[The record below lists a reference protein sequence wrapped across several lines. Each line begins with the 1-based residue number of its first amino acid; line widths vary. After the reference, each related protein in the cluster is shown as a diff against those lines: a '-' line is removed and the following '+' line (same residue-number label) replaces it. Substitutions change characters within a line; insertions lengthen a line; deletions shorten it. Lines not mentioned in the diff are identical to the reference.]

1 MDESATTTVR
11 DDLITFLVTHDT
23 TTTPHI
29 FGDLHAHLLGVETLV
44 RKWGGPD
51 RLALA
56 ALAHAT
62 YGTDGFEPSLL
73 AINEREILQ
82 EVVGSEIEGFV
93 YFYAACDRAFFYPEL
108 GRAADKVRDGE
119 SAQPRYRDRFTGEE
133 STPNPQTVRYFC
145 DLTFAN
151 EVELAASSPGGPK
164 EWTWLA
170 DFCRASSPLA
180 DQGFWL
186 GAADVLGVEE

>member
-1 MDESATTTVR
+1 MDQSVTLTMR
-11 DDLITFLVTHDT
+11 DDLIEFLVAHDT

-29 FGDLHAHLLGVETLV
+29 FGDLHAHLLGVEALV

-51 RLALA
+51 SLALA

-73 AINEREILQ
+73 AISQRAMLR
-82 EVVGSEIEGFV
+82 EVVGSAIEDFV
-93 YFYAACDRAFFYPEL
+93 YFYAACDRGFFYPEL
-108 GRAADKVRDGE
+108 GRAAAKVRRGAT
-119 SAQPRYRDRFTGEE
+119 AQPRYRDRFTGVE
-133 STPNPQTVRYFC
+133 STPDRPIVRYFC

-170 DFCRASSPLA
+170 DFCRE
-180 DQGFWL
+180 
-186 GAADVLGVEE
+186 V